1 MAMVSRVAA
10 IVDYGDGRVVAME
23 GYSDGSVWRWWVVAM
38 VMIGCGDDRLAALT
52 VGCGDCRLVVAMIGW
67 L

>member
-23 GYSDGSVWRWWVVAM
+23 DYSDGSVWRW
-38 VMIGCGDDRLAALT
+38 
-52 VGCGDCRLVVAMIGW
+52 
-67 L
+67 